1 MIRNRDLVGVTV
13 FVAVLAGLSAIASQ
27 RIGNA
32 NSEAAVAAAL
42 TTSIR
47 SFLGDDDGDSLI
59 NGHDP
64 ILLCVEA
71 AASIDLIRLSAE
83 LSETSIVPIAS
94 MNCHREVEEGN
105 FGMFTEI
112 HHYFGPSGEE
122 AGFVSIPTVSCET
135 SSSCVIDLD
144 WFASG
149 DRYFVERH
157 GQDWTVTA
165 SRNRWLV

>member
-1 MIRNRDLVGVTV
+1 
-13 FVAVLAGLSAIASQ
+13 
-27 RIGNA
+27 
-32 NSEAAVAAAL
+32 
-42 TTSIR
+42 
-47 SFLGDDDGDSLI
+47 
-59 NGHDP
+59 
-64 ILLCVEA
+64 
-71 AASIDLIRLSAE
+71 
-83 LSETSIVPIAS
+83 